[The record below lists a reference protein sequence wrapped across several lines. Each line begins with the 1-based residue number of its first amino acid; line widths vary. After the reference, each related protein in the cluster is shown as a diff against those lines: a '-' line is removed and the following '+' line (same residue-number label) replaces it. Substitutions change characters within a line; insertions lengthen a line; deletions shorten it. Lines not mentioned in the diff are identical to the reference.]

1 MKASLS
7 TNKKL
12 TTEVEVKI
20 TNCFISQQMK
30 RLLNTISIP
39 IDERVECKKISLGIQ
54 TMIQNPT
61 TIIKELSPT
70 RLPALQEI
78 RLGCNAIHSLEA
90 LAQVWI
96 PYLKKML
103 AVSGRITCIRPIRK
117 CYWPCLVYLSLSRHG
132 LNRQQLH
139 LRMGCFE
146 GSADQG
152 DYRNIHRSHRFRQI
166 PQLRV
171 LI

>member
-12 TTEVEVKI
+12 TMEVEVKI
-20 TNCFISQQMK
+20 INCFISRQME

-39 IDERVECKKISLGIQ
+39 IDERVECKETQPWYTNNDVESNNHSG
-54 TMIQNPT
+54 
-61 TIIKELSPT
+61 IIKELSPT

-78 RLGCNAIHSLEA
+78 KLGYNAIHSLEA
-90 LAQVWI
+90 LAQVWM
-96 PYLKKML
+96 PCLKKML

-117 CYWPCLVYLSLSRHG
+117 CYWPCLVYLSFSRHG

-146 GSADQG
+146 GSAGQG
-152 DYRNIHRSHRFRQI
+152 DHRNIHRSHRFRQM
-166 PQLRV
+166 P
-171 LI
+171 